1 MPKFYVAL
9 FSQGE
14 RDTHFSQTGNLIKQ
28 VFLLESAEK
37 VIFTDL
43 QAGRIAINISHS
55 SRL

>member
-9 FSQGE
+9 FSQEE
-14 RDTHFSQTGNLIKQ
+14 RAPHFSQAGNLIKQ
-28 VFLLESAEK
+28 VFRLESAGK

-43 QAGRIAINISHS
+43 QAGRMSINISRS